1 MKSMTGFGYGEYRD
15 DKVGVLLD
23 LKSYNNRYLDIKV
36 TLNPP
41 LSPLEPRI
49 REFLSSRIKRGRVEI
64 YIKLTLFEQGTE
76 VIFDRGLALSYL
88 KALNNLAEAAGLQ
101 DTLRLSHLLRCE
113 GILQVEKDLDMDLF
127 WTSISRHLEEVF
139 ESYETSR
146 LSEGAGIGKDILK
159 LMDVLEENLA
169 CIDEKKEE
177 LEIHIKSALRERFK
191 ELLGEGIDENRIYSE
206 TALLLMKFDIHE
218 EVMRLKSHIESF
230 RKTMKEGEGG
240 IGKNLDFI
248 SQELNREINTIASK
262 SMQLEIHQS
271 VIQMKSTVEKIR
283 EQLRNVE

>member
-15 DKVGVLLD
+15 DTIGVLLD

-36 TLNPP
+36 ILNPP

-64 YIKLTLFEQGTE
+64 YIKLTRFEQGTE
-76 VIFDRGLALSYL
+76 VLFDRGLALSYL
-88 KALNNLAEAAGLQ
+88 KALNDLAEAVGLQ
-101 DTLRLSHLLRCE
+101 DTVRLSHLLRCE
-113 GILQVEKDLDMDLF
+113 GILQVEKELDMELF
-127 WTSISRHLEEVF
+127 WTCISRHLEEVF

-146 LSEGAGIGKDILK
+146 LSEGAGIETDILQ
-159 LMDVLEENLA
+159 LLDVLEENLA
-169 CIDEKKEE
+169 LVDEKKEE
-177 LEIHIKSALRERFK
+177 LENHIKSTLRERFK

-218 EVMRLKSHIESF
+218 EVMRLKSHLDGF
-230 RKTMKEGEGG
+230 RKAMKGEGG

-262 SMQLEIHQS
+262 SMQLEVHQS
-271 VIQMKSTVEKIR
+271 VIRMKSSVEKIR